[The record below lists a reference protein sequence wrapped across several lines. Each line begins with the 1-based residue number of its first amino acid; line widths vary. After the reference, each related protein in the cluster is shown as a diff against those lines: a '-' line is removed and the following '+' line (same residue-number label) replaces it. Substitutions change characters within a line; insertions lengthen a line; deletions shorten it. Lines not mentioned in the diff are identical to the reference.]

1 MATYCGNIDATVT
14 QLGAGGL
21 SALEVTAIEAGT
33 NPNQIDYTP

>member
-1 MATYCGNIDATVT
+1 MTYNGNLDNTIT

-33 NPNQIDYTP
+33 NPNAIDYIP